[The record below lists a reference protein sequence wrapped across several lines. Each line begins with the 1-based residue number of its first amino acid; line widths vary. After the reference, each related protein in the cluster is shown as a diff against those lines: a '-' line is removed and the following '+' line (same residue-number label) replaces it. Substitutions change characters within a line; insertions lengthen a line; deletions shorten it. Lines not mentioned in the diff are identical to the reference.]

1 MEPTKLDIAIED
13 LKSYFGVTTQADIFN
28 VMVSAQGV
36 QDPAQKMKKL
46 TAAQKEFSS
55 KQFSNLTLEN
65 KSGGN
70 PGISKILNMIQSQQA
85 GFFAHEII
93 SEMNAYM
100 SGDNPASKAKEL
112 KKIITVVYEDTHSSF
127 KGAGE
132 ENPGRKTLLS
142 QLTIALE
149 REENSEVSKMKELL
163 INQSPTKPTKKKPS
177 LSAIV
182 VRSDSLNPASRNSS
196 APELFF
202 GSIPNIE
209 MSRCVPFLDV
219 TVIPSS
225 PALDDKGRPQTI
237 SLTQFLLGNTE
248 VAKGTASHTI
258 ASAYDVNVRKNIFK
272 SDQENEK
279 ESRAKASAGMEVFT
293 MPQTMVNGDES
304 YTSNSPSNRQT
315 SVIDRFRPFMSITG
329 FKVNLAPS
337 AGLMTYKS
345 AEMSLIL
352 HDRSRLAEISELI
365 KPDMYGKTELLI
377 TYGWSHPDGN
387 LPGNVYGRFLDSLKC
402 TEKYGI
408 VNSNYT
414 FDDVGQVNITIK
426 LSLKGTPALDLSDIT
441 SDSDADDA
449 LKSVK
454 MLTAAVKASRKKLG
468 GAKKKGSKS
477 VSSSAVLGKVSDTS
491 RAMRLSK
498 ESEYKIKEYIKN
510 ASSSKNADVKQL
522 VKTLQ
527 KLKTAIGTAR
537 DTMAALSEKKLSKLK
552 FNRLNEPNTTSTKV
566 VKGKKGRTKKIV
578 KNESDFSKEE
588 QEALIDPFMVTISGT
603 KGIET
608 YVDIKNND
616 SNYISFGSLLLQYVG
631 YPLAKTGQFDEVQFV
646 FYSFNEYASYVRGA
660 PICSFPIYF
669 PDFSKEFK
677 AVTKTTTKMSLN
689 QFLKFI
695 TSKFISSQSS
705 RAYGLRDELYEEDKK
720 TGKQK
725 LKEKYKD
732 ATLTKGEKDLRLED
746 AYGEGAPL
754 NFKVPRIQMHAECLD
769 GKTGDQSIYRVHIYD
784 SNASQHATFA
794 DIMKASEDDK
804 ITPLTA
810 GLGKACIKD
819 PEHKSEA
826 EANSG
831 FQEAFLKTI
840 NEALKSGVI
849 ETMPSQ
855 KTELTTEDL
864 EAVGDKK
871 IHFRVVQNFDKV
883 KQLMM
888 KNMPSIIYGTQ
899 NSNIIRA
906 NLGSMNSPALTNINL
921 RRSGMGAGNTPLGLR
936 DSGLPLQIS
945 PMKLDVQAMGMPLVV
960 IGQQFFIDFGT
971 GTSADNIYV
980 VSKVSH
986 DIKSG
991 NFTSNISFTPLNSY
1005 GQYTNIGNVIDQAVS
1020 ELKSD

>member
-1 MEPTKLDIAIED
+1 MEPTKLDLAIED
-13 LKSYFGVTTQADIFN
+13 LKSYFGITTQSDIFN

-36 QDPAQKMKKL
+36 EDPADKMKKL
-46 TAAQKEFSS
+46 SAAQKKFASQ
-55 KQFSNLTLEN
+55 QFSRLTA
-65 KSGGN
+65 KSDEKKN
-70 PGISKILNMIQSQQA
+70 PGIAKIINMIQSQQA

-93 SEMNAYM
+93 AEMKNYM
-100 SGDNPASKAKEL
+100 AGDNPAAKGKEL
-112 KKIITVVYEDTHSSF
+112 KQIVTVVYENTDKDF
-127 KGAGE
+127 AAAGAD
-132 ENPGRKTLLS
+132 NPGRKTLLS
-142 QLTIALE
+142 ELTISLE
-149 REENSEVSKMKELL
+149 RDEKKTTAKLEELKVNKAS
-163 INQSPTKPTKKKPS
+163 TKPTKKSPA

-182 VRSDSLNPASRNSS
+182 IRSDSLNPASRNSS

-202 GSIPNIE
+202 SSIPAVE

-237 SLTQFLLGNTE
+237 SLTQFLQGNAE
-248 VAKGTASHTI
+248 LPKSSASYTI

-272 SDQENEK
+272 SKKENEK
-279 ESRAKASAGMEVFT
+279 ESRSKASAGMEIFT
-293 MPQTMVNGDES
+293 SPQTLVNGDEFYS
-304 YTSNSPSNRQT
+304 RESPSNRQT
-315 SVIDRFRPFMSITG
+315 SVIDKFRPFMSLMG

-345 AEMSLIL
+345 AEMSLVL

-365 KPDMYGKTELLI
+365 KPDLYGKTELLI

-387 LPGNVYGRFLDSLKC
+387 LDSNVYGRFLDSLKC

-408 VNSNYT
+408 INSNYT
-414 FDDVGQVNITIK
+414 FDSVGQVNVTIK

-441 SDSDADDA
+441 SDSAADDA

-454 MLTAAVKASRKKLG
+454 LLTAALRASRKKLG
-468 GAKKKGSKS
+468 GVKKKGSKS
-477 VSSSAVLGKVSDTS
+477 ISSSAVLGKVSDTS
-491 RAMRLSK
+491 RAMRITA
-498 ESEYKIKEYIKN
+498 ETEEKIAEYIKN
-510 ASSSKNADVKQL
+510 ASSSKNADVKDL
-522 VKTLQ
+522 VKTLK
-527 KLKTAIGTAR
+527 KLGKAVTKAR
-537 DTMAALSEKKLSKLK
+537 DTMASLSEAKLTKLQ
-552 FNRLNEPNTTSTKV
+552 FNRKNEPNTTSV
-566 VKGKKGRTKKIV
+566 VSKGKKGKKV
-578 KNESDFSKEE
+578 EPNKSDLSKVQ
-588 QEALIDPFMVTISGT
+588 QEALTDPFMIGINGSK
-603 KGIET
+603 KGDS
-608 YVDIKNND
+608 YVNIKKED
-616 SNYISFGSLLLQYVG
+616 SSYISFGSLLLQYVG

-646 FYSFNEYASYVRGA
+646 FYSFNEFASYVRGA

-677 AVTKTTTKMSLN
+677 AKTKTTTKMSLN

-695 TSKFISSQSS
+695 TSKFVSSQSS

-769 GKTGDQSIYRVHIYD
+769 GQSGDQSIYRVHIFD

-794 DIMKASEDDK
+794 EILKASEDDK

-810 GLGKACIKD
+810 NLGKACIKD
-819 PEHKSEA
+819 PDHEDEA
-826 EANSG
+826 KENSG
-831 FQEAFLKTI
+831 FKSAFLKAI
-840 NEALKSGVI
+840 NEAISKGVI
-849 ETMPSQ
+849 ETMPNQ
-855 KTELTTEDL
+855 KTELTAADL
-864 EAVGDKK
+864 EAVGADK
-871 IHFRVVQNFDKV
+871 ISFRVVQNFDKV

-888 KNMPSIIYGTQ
+888 SNMPSIVYGTQ
-899 NSNIIRA
+899 NSNILQA

-936 DSGLPLQIS
+936 DSGLPLQIA
-945 PMKLDVQAMGMPLVV
+945 PMKLDVQSLGMPLVV

-986 DIKSG
+986 DIKAG
-991 NFTSNISFTPLNSY
+991 AFTSNISFTPLNSY
-1005 GQYTNIGNVIDQAVS
+1005 GQYTNIGNVIDQAVA